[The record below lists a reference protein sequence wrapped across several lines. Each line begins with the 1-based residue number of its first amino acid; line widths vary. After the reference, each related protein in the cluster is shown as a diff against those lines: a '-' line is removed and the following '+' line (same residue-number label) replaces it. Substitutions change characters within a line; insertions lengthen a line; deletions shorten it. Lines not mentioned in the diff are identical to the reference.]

1 MERGHKSLG
10 QEIAEVR
17 LERSADNPTV
27 AELKRRKLH
36 IRNEIEELRGEQ
48 STSGQNLDA
57 TRN

>member
-48 STSGQNLDA
+48 STSG
-57 TRN
+57 